1 MITFICGAPG
11 TGKSNALVSMLMT
24 IYKDRVIYANGIPDL
39 KVNHL
44 ELEDGT
50 KWHEVVPDGS
60 LIVIDEAQN
69 VFRPRGPGQ
78 KVPDHVAKLETH
90 RHRGLDFIIISQGPN
105 LIDSNVRALVG
116 RHVYLRDLGVLGRYW
131 YEWPE
136 CADNC
141 RTSWKN
147 APISRRYRLDKAA
160 QANYRSAS
168 LHVKPV
174 RSFPRM
180 LVVLLVMLLVV
191 PVMAW
196 KAYAM
201 VQGKLAPTQQQPQ
214 QPSKLE
220 QAGKQVTVT
229 SGNDSQART
238 SIDDRIDWVPRIS
251 SRPES
256 APAFDQLRKVA
267 AMPVVVGCMSFKGVT
282 KCFTQQGTDAGLDR
296 REAAELLER
305 PRFDPYA
312 APKGQEVGGVRLTAE
327 KRPEADPA
335 PMVVLLDGPGRRDPQ
350 GAAGATARR

>member
-1 MITFICGAPG
+1 MITFISGAPG
-11 TGKSNALVSMLMT
+11 TGKSNALVSMLMG
-24 IYKDRVIYANGIPDL
+24 IYKDRAIYANGIPDL

-44 ELEDGT
+44 ELEDAT
-50 KWHEVVPDGS
+50 RWHELVPDGS

-116 RHVYLRDLGVLGRYW
+116 RHVYLRDLGVLGRWW

-147 APISRRYRLDKAA
+147 APIRQRYKLDKVA

-180 LVVLLVMLLVV
+180 LIVLAVMLCIV
-191 PVMAW
+191 PVLGW
-196 KAYAM
+196 RAYAM
-201 VQGKLAPTQQQPQ
+201 VQAKLAPTHEQQK
-214 QPSKLE
+214 PSKLD
-220 QAGKQVTVT
+220 QAGKQVQADPVT
-229 SGNDSQART
+229 SGYGSQAKA
-238 SIDDRIDWVPRIS
+238 IDDRIDWIPRVS

-256 APAFDQLRKVA
+256 APAFDQLRKVV
-267 AMPVVVGCMSFKGVT
+267 AMPVVVGCMQFKGVT
-282 KCFTQQGTDAGLDR
+282 KCFTQQGTDAGLDA
-296 REAAELLER
+296 REAHELLAR
-305 PRFDPYA
+305 PRFDPYS
-312 APKGQEVGGVRLTAE
+312 APKAIDVGSLGSDRE
-327 KRPEADPA
+327 KPLQADPA
-335 PMVVLLDGPGRRDPQ
+335 PTLVVLEGPGRRDPL
-350 GAAGATARR
+350 GAQAVKR